1 MLFDESKN
9 LLAIFDVMF
18 LSDSLREILKF
29 DFLGPLL
36 MLCSNIVIFELWVV
50 FLNSLRTLHGQA
62 SKLSLMQVATHQLT
76 LLPLMQFLSL
86 FQGNSLEA
94 PAATAPSRHECEL
107 IPAANQ
113 LAALHDQADD
123 KFDDYSVH
131 QIPNFRLEPFIF
143 DDRDSDRES
152 TTMAPGR
159 RSLWTDFDGATSSL
173 R

>member
-1 MLFDESKN
+1 VGCVFK
-9 LLAIFDVMF
+9 LAPNTPWPSF
-18 LSDSLREILKF
+18 
-29 DFLGPLL
+29 
-36 MLCSNIVIFELWVV
+36 
-50 FLNSLRTLHGQA
+50 QA
-62 SKLSLMQVATHQLT
+62 LVDDDMDGNFFSQVATHQLT

-113 LAALHDQADD
+113 LAARRDQAHDE
-123 KFDDYSVH
+123 FDDYSGH
-131 QIPNFRLEPFIF
+131 QVPNFRLEPFIF

-152 TTMAPGR
+152 TTMAPSR